1 MSGDGLP
8 RLVLA
13 SASPRRRELLASL
26 GLAFAVRPV
35 DVDETPE
42 EGEPARDYVL
52 RLARG
57 KAAAR
62 VEDGELV
69 LAADTVVVL
78 PDERGAN
85 GERLLGKPSDA
96 AEARR
101 MLGEIAGRAHSVL
114 TGVALVGPRRGG
126 GRGAVADLAST
137 RVEMAPLTGDEIAWY
152 VATGEPL
159 DKAGSYA
166 IQDLG
171 ALYVEA
177 IDGNYT
183 NVVGLPL
190 PVVRRLFAELGWE
203 LRGFRNPR
211 PSPAPP
217 APPTRNSP

>member
-1 MSGDGLP
+1 MSEAANRP

-13 SASPRRRELLASL
+13 SASPRRRALLGSL
-26 GLAFAVRPV
+26 GLDFTVRPV
-35 DVDETPE
+35 DLDETPRD
-42 EGEPARDYVL
+42 GEPADDYVL
-52 RLARG
+52 RLARE

-78 PDERGAN
+78 EEADG
-85 GERLLGKPSDA
+85 GERLLGKPTDP
-96 AEARR
+96 AEARS
-101 MLGEIAGRAHSVL
+101 MLAEIAGRVHTVL
-114 TGVALVGPRRGG
+114 TGVALVGPRGG
-126 GRGAVADLAST
+126 NGDGRGEVSELAST
-137 RVEMAPLTGDEIAWY
+137 RVEMAAIGEEEIAWY

-171 ALYVEA
+171 ALYVER

-190 PVVRRLFAELGWE
+190 PLVKRLFAAMGWG
-203 LRGFRNPR
+203 LREFRG
-211 PSPAPP
+211 
-217 APPTRNSP
+217 

>member
-1 MSGDGLP
+1 VSEAADRP

-13 SASPRRRELLASL
+13 SASPRRRALLGSL
-26 GLAFAVRPV
+26 GLDFTVRPV
-35 DVDETPE
+35 DLDETPSD
-42 EGEPARDYVL
+42 GEPADDYVL
-52 RLARG
+52 RLARE

-78 PDERGAN
+78 DDDDG
-85 GERLLGKPSDA
+85 GERLLGKPADA

-101 MLGEIAGRAHSVL
+101 MLAGIAGRSHTVL
-114 TGVALVGPRRGG
+114 TGVALVGPRGAG
-126 GRGAVADLAST
+126 GRGAVAEVAST
-137 RVEMAPLTGDEIAWY
+137 RVEMAAMAEAEIAWY

-171 ALYVEA
+171 AMYVER
-177 IDGNYT
+177 IEGNYT

-190 PVVRRLFAELGWE
+190 PLVRRLFAEMGWE
-203 LRGFRNPR
+203 LREFRR
-211 PSPAPP
+211 G
-217 APPTRNSP
+217 